1 MTDTFLC
8 GVAHGAML
16 GGGMPTTGRKQ
27 SMNVC
32 QSGLC
37 GECRGWR
44 GVSTEHGKF
53 PKGADKSARGRG
65 ESVGV
70 NGWENT
76 DTTDAENFRIAYSYD
91 GLHWSALNNNEAI
104 VKPTKTVNDQGTPMR
119 IASSAGSGRG
129 KKGAPVSGSEARH
142 DRHQVAKAG
151 GRIVQQELDS
161 DRLVTGPATGGQ
173 ASSGG
178 HSSG

>member
-1 MTDTFLC
+1 MC
-8 GVAHGAML
+8 VKAGCAGSVVEG
-16 GGGMPTTGRKQ
+16 
-27 SMNVC
+27 
-32 QSGLC
+32 
-37 GECRGWR
+37 GECRR
-44 GVSTEHGKF
+44 STESFRNARTSRRGGVGKVFAFRGNRARRLQKPCDSGQGAHGFRCSKNR
-53 PKGADKSARGRG
+53 PAASRRVGERSRGRSG
-65 ESVGV
+65 EASGAT
-70 NGWENT
+70 GRE
-76 DTTDAENFRIAYSYD
+76 AD
-91 GLHWSALNNNEAI
+91 G
-104 VKPTKTVNDQGTPMR
+104 KTVNDQGTPMR